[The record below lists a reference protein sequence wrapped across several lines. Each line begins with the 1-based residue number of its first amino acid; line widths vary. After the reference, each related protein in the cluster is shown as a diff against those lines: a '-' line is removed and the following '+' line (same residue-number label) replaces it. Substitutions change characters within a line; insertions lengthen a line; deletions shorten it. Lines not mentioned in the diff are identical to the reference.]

1 MSEGKRVHP
10 DSCLRYPMTQPPAE
24 PEREDCLRVCKQHSV
39 EFYRGECD
47 ICDLRRQL
55 AGLKDE
61 IRVIRDRLVGPG
73 GVMDCVVAAERL
85 LEKK

>member
-1 MSEGKRVHP
+1 
-10 DSCLRYPMTQPPAE
+10 MTDHIKETGCIDPKCSARA
-24 PEREDCLRVCKQHSV
+24 ERENRELIYIQNWLLHALSRRDNEV
-39 EFYRGECD
+39 E
-47 ICDLRRQL
+47 DLRRQL

-73 GVMDCVVAAERL
+73 GVMDCVVAAERV